1 MSTATLDIRPQ
12 SEIAIRSKSGLAIRP
27 NSSGAIRPQ
36 NGSSSW
42 ILAILATVLVHSL
55 IIGVGFYRPHDT
67 LLDLIAHGGQEENN
81 PPPLDETVEVVQA
94 PEPQAVPE
102 PPPEAAPEFIK
113 PVEIPKVAEIPKP
126 IPTPVPTP
134 EPVVAPKPEP
144 TPVVQAKPAQKPVI
158 KKIATVAPKPRPVNP
173 SVGTGTGDPN
183 FAPSS
188 LVVGN
193 KDFPKP
199 PYPSEARMRHYQGVV
214 VLAIHVVNGEVA
226 DVSIQ
231 SSSGYALLDS
241 TASRWVQMRWKFPK
255 NLTRSL
261 NQRVTFALTS

>member
-1 MSTATLDIRPQ
+1 MSIATLNISPDSELAIYPQSRRVIRPQ
-12 SEIAIRSKSGLAIRP
+12 S
-27 NSSGAIRPQ
+27 
-36 NGSSSW
+36 GSNFW
-42 ILAILATVLVHSL
+42 ILAILTTVLVHGL
-55 IIGVGFYRPHDT
+55 IIGIGFYRPNDT

-81 PPPLDETVEVVQA
+81 PPPLEETVDVVQP
-94 PEPQAVPE
+94 PEQAVPE
-102 PPPEAAPEFIK
+102 PPPEEAPEFIK

-134 EPVVAPKPEP
+134 EPVVPPKPE
-144 TPVVQAKPAQKPVI
+144 PVVQAKPIKTPVVKKVATASAKP
-158 KKIATVAPKPRPVNP
+158 KPVNP

-214 VLAIHVVNGEVA
+214 VLAISVVNGEVS

-231 SSSGYALLDS
+231 SSSGYGILDS
-241 TASRWVQMRWKFPK
+241 TASRWVQLRWRFPK

-261 NQRVTFALTS
+261 SQKVAFALTS